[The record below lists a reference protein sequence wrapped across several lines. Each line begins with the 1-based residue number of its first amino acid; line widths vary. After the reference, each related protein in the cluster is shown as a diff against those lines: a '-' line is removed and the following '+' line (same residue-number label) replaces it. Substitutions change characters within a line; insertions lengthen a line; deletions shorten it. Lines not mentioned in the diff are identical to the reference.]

1 MKSTYWKMLRRAI
14 TGSMGRFLAI
24 FAIVALGTG
33 FFAGLIATAPDMRLA
48 VGAYYDEAQVMDL
61 RVMSTLGLT
70 DDDAAAIA
78 DVDGV
83 AAVMPA
89 YSADVLTAEGTHAD
103 VVTRVHSLPDEG
115 ATWLNRVT
123 LLEGRMPTAAD
134 ECVAVRQKF
143 GAPPAVG
150 ATVAMQGETDALN
163 VSAFTVVGIVDSAW
177 YFSIDKEYTSVGNG
191 TVAQVLYAPSAA
203 FAAEAYSA
211 LYVQV
216 AGAADQTAFSTEY
229 DDTVAAVGERVQALA
244 DSLAE
249 RRYDEVTA
257 PAREQLDEARAAL
270 AQQREAAAARFAET
284 EQTIALLRQSGNAAA
299 ATAAEQA
306 YAAAQD
312 EAARQFADAE
322 AQIAASQDELDAV
335 KVPTLYVQDR
345 AEAIASYA
353 GFDTNCEKVSAIAVV
368 FPAFFLLVAALVA
381 LTTMTRMVEE
391 ERGQIGV
398 LRALGYGKGA
408 VMLKYLL
415 YAWAATLTG
424 AAVGLSA
431 GMFLFP
437 RAIYQAYGIMYRLP
451 PLTTPFRWDYAL
463 IIGAAALLCT
473 GLATLSA
480 CARVLHERP
489 ARLMMPKAPKAGKRV
504 FLEYLPLWR
513 HLSFL
518 HKVTARN
525 LLRYKKRFFMTA
537 IGVAG
542 CTALLLT
549 GFGLHDSIAG
559 IVGRQY
565 DVLCHYDLTA
575 VFADAEA
582 LTGAA
587 GDAVRADERVA
598 RSLVVS
604 QESAD
609 AEAGDA
615 TQTAYLFVPQEP
627 ADMADFFTLR
637 ERVSGAGHTLDDT
650 AALLTEKAA
659 ERLGVSAG
667 DTVTVTRTDGRRAE
681 IPVGGVVENY
691 VYSYLYVSPA
701 LYRQCF
707 GDDPVYKTLLVQ
719 ERDDAD
725 TERLREDL
733 LATGD
738 VSAVMAVADVRSS
751 FSDLLKS
758 LDYIVMI
765 LIVSAGLLAFVVLYN
780 LTNINITERQR
791 ELATLKVLGFYDGET
806 AAYIYRENG
815 VLTLI
820 GTLAG
825 LVGGIFL
832 HRFVVRTA
840 EVDMV
845 MFERVIHPL
854 SFLWAALLTLMFAA
868 LVDVVMLRRLRR
880 IDMVESMKSGE

>member
-1 MKSTYWKMLRRAI
+1 MKGTYWKMLRRAI

-48 VGAYYDEAQVMDL
+48 VDAYYDEAQVMDL
-61 RVMSTLGLT
+61 RLMSTLGLT
-70 DDDAAAIA
+70 DDDAETVAK
-78 DVDGV
+78 VDGV
-83 AAVMPA
+83 EAVMPA

-103 VVTRVHSLPDEG
+103 VVTRLHSLPEEG
-115 ATWLNRVT
+115 EVWLNRVT
-123 LLEGRMPTAAD
+123 LLEGRMPEAAD

-143 GAPPAVG
+143 GEPPAVG
-150 ATVAMQGETDALN
+150 AIVEVQGEETTLRF
-163 VSAFTVVGIVDSAW
+163 SAFTVVGIVDSAW
-177 YFSIDKEYTSVGNG
+177 YFSIDKEYAAVGNG
-191 TVAQVLYAPSAA
+191 TVAQVLYAPRAA
-203 FAAEAYSA
+203 FVAEAYST

-216 AGAADQTAFSTEY
+216 AGAADKAAFSAEY
-229 DDTVAAVGERVQALA
+229 DDTVTAVAERLRAQTDALA
-244 DSLAE
+244 Q

-257 PAREQLDEARAAL
+257 PAREELEEARAAL
-270 AQQREAAAARFAET
+270 SQQKEEAAKRFAET
-284 EQTIALLRQSGNAAA
+284 EQTIALLRQSGNAVALEEA
-299 ATAAEQA
+299 QRA
-306 YAAAQD
+306 YEAAQ
-312 EAARQFADAE
+312 EETQRHLADAE
-322 AQIAASQDELDAV
+322 AQIADAQAALDAV
-335 KVPTLYVQDR
+335 KQPTMYVQDR
-345 AEAIASYA
+345 AEAIAAYA
-353 GFDTNCEKVSAIAVV
+353 GFDANCEKVSAIAAV

-415 YAWAATLTG
+415 YAWTATLTG
-424 AAVGLSA
+424 AALGLSA

-437 RAIYQAYGIMYRLP
+437 RAIYQAYGIMYRQP

-463 IIGAAALLCT
+463 IIGIAALLCT

-565 DVLCHYDLTA
+565 DELCHYNLTA
-575 VFADAEA
+575 VFSSAEA
-582 LTGAA
+582 LAGETGA
-587 GDAVRADERVA
+587 AVRADERIA

-609 AEAGDA
+609 AQSGDA
-615 TQTAYLFVPQEP
+615 TQTVYLFVPQDTAE
-627 ADMADFFTLR
+627 MADFFTLR
-637 ERVSGAGHTLDDT
+637 ERLSGEEHTVDDA

-691 VYSYLYVSPA
+691 IYSYLYVSPT
-701 LYRQCF
+701 LYQQVF
-707 GDDPVYKTLLVQ
+707 GDAPAYKTLLLQ
-719 ERDDAD
+719 ERDD
-725 TERLREDL
+725 TVESGLREDM

-738 VSAVMAVADVRSS
+738 VSAVMSVADVRAS

-765 LIVSAGLLAFVVLYN
+765 LILSAGLLAFVVLYN

-820 GTLAG
+820 GTLVG

-854 SFLWAALLTLMFAA
+854 SFLWAALLTLVFAA
-868 LVDVVMLRRLRR
+868 LVDVVMLRRLRH